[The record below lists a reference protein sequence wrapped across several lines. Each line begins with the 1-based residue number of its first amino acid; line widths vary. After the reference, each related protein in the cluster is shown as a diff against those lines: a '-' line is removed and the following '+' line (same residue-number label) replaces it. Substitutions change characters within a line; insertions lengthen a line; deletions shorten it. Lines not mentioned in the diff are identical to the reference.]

1 MFITRKRFEQEIQK
15 RVRATIRY
23 KVMEA
28 VAEENQDEI
37 EKLKRRIRKLEKEQ
51 EKKGTI
57 HGFYESP
64 TGTTIISTITRKEES
79 DEVK

>member
-1 MFITRKRFEQEIQK
+1 MFISKKRFEQEVQR

-57 HGFYESP
+57 HGFYASP
-64 TGTTIISTITRKEES
+64 TGTTIIRKEENNN
-79 DEVK
+79 EAE

>member
-37 EKLKRRIRKLEKEQ
+37 EKLKRRIRKLEKDAQ
-51 EKKGTI
+51 ERKGTI

-64 TGTTIISTITRKEES
+64 TTVTLLKKEEAN
-79 DEVK
+79 EVK

>member
-1 MFITRKRFEQEIQK
+1 MFISKKRFEQEVQR

-28 VAEENQDEI
+28 LAEENQEQI
-37 EKLKRRIRKLEKEQ
+37 EKLQKRIRKLEKDAQ

-57 HGFYESP
+57 HGFYERP
-64 TGTTIISTITRKEES
+64 TTVTLLKKEENN
-79 DEVK
+79 EVK